1 MNIEYKHDMTSSLLI
16 ISSRYISP
24 LLLVLS
30 LIVLYRGH
38 NLPGGG
44 FIGGLIAASSVL
56 LLAIAEGWGK
66 TERGLPVQ
74 PMTLMAIGLGLA
86 GVSGF
91 FGIISGGVFMEGVW
105 LPFVE
110 LPLLGK
116 VKLGTPFLFDIGVYL
131 VVIGFTLKCAHSLA
145 TEEEV

>member
-1 MNIEYKHDMTSSLLI
+1 MTSSLLI

-56 LLAIAEGWGK
+56 LLAIAQGWEK
-66 TERGLPVQ
+66 TEKRLPCQ
-74 PMTLMAIGLGLA
+74 PMTLMAIGLALA
-86 GVSGF
+86 GASGF
-91 FGIISGGVFMEGVW
+91 IGIAFGGVFMQGVW
-105 LPFVE
+105 LPFFE

-116 VKLGTPFLFDIGVYL
+116 VKLGTPLLFDVGVYL
-131 VVIGFTLKCAHSLA
+131 VVIGFTLKCAHALA
-145 TEEEV
+145 TEEGGGA